1 MEKLQDSGILNQYNI
16 VAIAYK
22 HSPYFN
28 LSWFRLCRDS
38 ADNVVNL
45 GAKLAE
51 LLDPNAYRIVKEG
64 PKNNIIKYKFFLIDE
79 KDKSKLHKAN
89 EIIVNTKSMNVL
101 NVHKKDCIYNPYVYA
116 VAVIL
121 GYLLLPK
128 KLKTIGILGE
138 NEVNVIKLRKFKD
151 TGKFIIE
158 IKNNRYQRIRL
169 YENDFKILYEF
180 NNKLRSLRNL
190 KQFHCSELSELA
202 PLALKSL
209 KKAKKRL

>member
-64 PKNNIIKYKFFLIDE
+64 PKNN
-79 KDKSKLHKAN
+79 
-89 EIIVNTKSMNVL
+89 
-101 NVHKKDCIYNPYVYA
+101 
-116 VAVIL
+116 
-121 GYLLLPK
+121 
-128 KLKTIGILGE
+128 GILGE